1 MLQQKRAGSPS
12 NERKPSSAQT
22 HMQQRSCRG
31 RASMSASSW
40 LSRGG
45 QVIEGG
51 QKARDFT
58 LWVSLHVFL
67 VPLYCKGLLD
77 VICAAGLLS

>member
-1 MLQQKRAGSPS
+1 
-12 NERKPSSAQT
+12 
-22 HMQQRSCRG
+22 
-31 RASMSASSW
+31 MSASSW